1 MIEFIVAFAA
11 FVAFLLINQNPKFN
25 GLRSL
30 AGLMCFAFGMTMA
43 IGGAAGLLQAGAD
56 SPPMLLFMAIG
67 GFLLWCGK
75 RLWRK
80 T

>member
-30 AGLMCFAFGMTMA
+30 AALMCFAFGMTMA
-43 IGGAAGLLQAGAD
+43 IGGAAGLLQTDAD
-56 SPPMLLFMAIG
+56 SPPLLLIMAIG

>member
-11 FVAFLLINQNPKFN
+11 FVAFLLINHNPKFN

-43 IGGAAGLLQAGAD
+43 IGGAAGLLQADAD
-56 SPPMLLFMAIG
+56 SPPLLLIMAIG

>member
-11 FVAFLLINQNPKFN
+11 LVAFLLINQNPKFN

-43 IGGAAGLLQAGAD
+43 IGGAAGLLQTDAD
-56 SPPMLLFMAIG
+56 SPPLLLIMAIG
-67 GFLLWCGK
+67 GF
-75 RLWRK
+75 
-80 T
+80 